1 MRLFTAIELPEDV
14 RASVWEFE
22 RALTQ
27 SYRHARWVARENL
40 HLTLIFIGEASPDK
54 VQLIREALSGVK
66 GEPFDASLEGLGS
79 FPEGKP
85 VARVIWIGVG
95 EGKERMVA
103 LADRVKLALEPLDIR
118 DDKAFH
124 PHLILARGR
133 RDTGIPV
140 QRLGSPGFGPLRF
153 RVGHF
158 SLMESKLRP
167 EGPVYTRVASFPLLG
182 E

>member
-14 RASVWEFE
+14 RASAWEFE
-22 RALTQ
+22 RTLTE

-40 HLTLIFIGEASPDK
+40 HLTLIFIGEVSPDRA
-54 VQLIREALSGVK
+54 QLIREALAEVK
-66 GEPFDASLEGLGS
+66 CEPFDASLEGLGS

-85 VARVIWIGVG
+85 IAKVLWIGVG
-95 EGKERMVA
+95 EGSGEVSR
-103 LADRVKLALEPLDIR
+103 LAEKVRGVLEPLDLR

-124 PHLILARGR
+124 PHLTLARGR